1 MVAMKKHLIITALLL
16 STAPVFSQVPA
27 ATTLNAGEIMAKVF
41 TKDSTREAMGA
52 GYTGKREYVL
62 ENHHMDK
69 RAQMQVS
76 VSCDPDGTKHFAV
89 VSEDGWK
96 SAHKHVFHKM
106 LDSETETSRPNSRP
120 KTRLVPE
127 NYQFSLVGSDSL
139 EGRAA
144 YIIEAVPKRSDKYLF
159 RGRIWVDAQDYAVAR
174 IEGQPSQNASF
185 WIHSTHFVTQ
195 YQKTGPFWYP
205 ASTTSVTEAK
215 IFGRT
220 DVNIRYYDYRPVA
233 ACTYEQCNLLA
244 RTSQ

>member
-1 MVAMKKHLIITALLL
+1 MVAMKKHLLITALLQ
-16 STAPVFSQVPA
+16 SAAPLFSQIPA
-27 ATTLNAGEIMAKVF
+27 ATTLNAGDIMAQVF
-41 TKDSTREAMGA
+41 TKDTTREAMGA

-62 ENHHMDK
+62 ENRHVDK
-69 RAQMQVS
+69 RAQMQVT

-89 VSEDGWK
+89 VSEAGWK
-96 SAHKHVFHKM
+96 MAHKHVFHKM
-106 LDSETETSRPNSRP
+106 LDSEMETSRPNSRP

-127 NYQFSLVGSDSL
+127 NYQFNLVGSDTL
-139 EGRAA
+139 EGRLT

-185 WIHSTHFVTQ
+185 WIHSTHFVAQ

-205 ASTTSVTEAK
+205 ASTTSVTDAK
-215 IFGRT
+215 IFGKT
-220 DVNIRYYDYRPVA
+220 EVDIRYYDYKPVA

-244 RTSQ
+244 RAAQ